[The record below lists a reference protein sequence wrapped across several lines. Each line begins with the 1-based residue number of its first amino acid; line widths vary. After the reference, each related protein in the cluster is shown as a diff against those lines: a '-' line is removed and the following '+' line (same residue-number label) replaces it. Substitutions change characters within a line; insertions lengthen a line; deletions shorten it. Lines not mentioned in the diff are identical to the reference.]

1 MNGGLWFPVSLSVRP
16 SRRLY
21 IVSSCVNNAP
31 PLWSMSRGRLS
42 ASKVRDDD
50 KRKTRQTLMW
60 WSVNKPQTN
69 DLSKWV
75 FVRSFITILG
85 AGHPSISFAGSG
97 SGVALMLRRRRRRF
111 GQVTF
116 MSHLQEASSST
127 NMAKQMLGS
136 LDSIVVGQEE
146 LLTFCTIYLELPLA
160 HQN

>member
-1 MNGGLWFPVSLSVRP
+1 MDEEGLGGAGVTAGNEWWFVVPSQSVRSSVSP
-16 SRRLY
+16 TIF

-85 AGHPSISFAGSG
+85 TGHPSISFAGSG
-97 SGVALMLRRRRRRF
+97 SGVAADVEKKEAVVWASDVHESFARGVFFYQHGKTNAGLF
-111 GQVTF
+111 G
-116 MSHLQEASSST
+116 
-127 NMAKQMLGS
+127 
-136 LDSIVVGQEE
+136 
-146 LLTFCTIYLELPLA
+146 
-160 HQN
+160 